1 MKIVNHVTG
10 DMEHRFKNLCATQ
23 VSRPVLLPGRDFCL
37 EGISVQ

>member
-1 MKIVNHVTG
+1 VTG
-10 DMEHRFKNLCATQ
+10 DMEHRFKNLCAT